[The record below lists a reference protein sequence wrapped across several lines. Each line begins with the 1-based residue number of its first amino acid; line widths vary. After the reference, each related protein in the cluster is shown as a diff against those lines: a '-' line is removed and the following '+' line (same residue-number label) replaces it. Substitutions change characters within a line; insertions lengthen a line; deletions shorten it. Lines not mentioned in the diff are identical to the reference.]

1 MENENTYYLD
11 QERALVKKIMFILDN
26 ELASHETAMA
36 ALFKAF
42 LIVQANIIQKEIKDG
57 DIDVNSFYR
66 SLKMQFINNMDQSF
80 NRIKMKGGFKK

>member
-1 MENENTYYLD
+1 MEKEKNTYVLD

-42 LIVQANIIQKEIKDG
+42 LVSKNEE
-57 DIDVNSFYR
+57 Y
-66 SLKMQFINNMDQSF
+66 
-80 NRIKMKGGFKK
+80 